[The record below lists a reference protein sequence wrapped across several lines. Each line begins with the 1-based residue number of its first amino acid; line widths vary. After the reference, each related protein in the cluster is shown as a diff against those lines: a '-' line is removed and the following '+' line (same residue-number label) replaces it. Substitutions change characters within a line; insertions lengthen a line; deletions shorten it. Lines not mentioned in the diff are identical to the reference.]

1 MALSFAQDDAEE
13 ELLAKAL
20 YVDDAK
26 DVSVPFDPNKPPA
39 TAEEYLKSVM
49 KEAQNL
55 DGVSIGKQDVVEKSL
70 HVELGIGLD
79 HVLYYQPIYYYMF
92 NCS

>member
-20 YVDDAK
+20 YVDDTG
-26 DVSVPFDPNKPPA
+26 DVSVPFKPNKPPA

-49 KEAQNL
+49 NEAKHL
-55 DGVSIGKQDVVEKSL
+55 DGVSIGK
-70 HVELGIGLD
+70 
-79 HVLYYQPIYYYMF
+79 Y
-92 NCS
+92 